1 LIRTRPPKIKIRT
14 PLVRVKG
21 GFHAGGVFSTIYWMP
36 PHHVTI
42 EQVRDA
48 LRTVQEPELHRDLI
62 TLDFVR
68 DIQVRGVDVS
78 FTVTLTTPACPLKDQ
93 IRSESEE
100 AVRKLVPGVG
110 KVDITFDARVRAD
123 KRIEEKIKLPIKTI
137 VAVGSGKGG
146 VGKSTVSANLA
157 VALAQTGASV
167 GLLDA
172 DIYGPN
178 IPTLM
183 GVDEL
188 PPPNGETLVPAMAYG
203 VRVMSMGF
211 LIGAEDAL
219 VWRGPMI
226 HGALRQL
233 LSDVAWGELDY
244 LVVDLPPG
252 TGDAQLS
259 VAQLVPLTGGV
270 VVTTPQQL
278 SVNDARRGV
287 GAFQKLNVPV
297 LGIVENMSGEMFGSG
312 GGERAAE
319 EMGVPFLGRIPM
331 DARIS
336 RMGDEGTPPVTIMDG
351 FAPAEAF
358 RRLARSVAA
367 GISVQQFRQVG

>member
-1 LIRTRPPKIKIRT
+1 MA
-14 PLVRVKG
+14 
-21 GFHAGGVFSTIYWMP
+21 HAAISP
-36 PHHVTI
+36 

-48 LRTVQEPELHRDLI
+48 LRTVNDPELHRDLV
-62 TLDFVR
+62 TLDFVK
-68 DIQVRGVDVS
+68 DIKVRGADVS

-93 IRSESEE
+93 IRQESEA

-110 KVDITFDARVRAD
+110 KVEIAFDARVRAD
-123 KRIEEKIKLPIKTI
+123 KRIQEKIKLPIKSI

-146 VGKSTVSANLA
+146 VGKSTVAANLA
-157 VALAQTGASV
+157 VALAQSGAAV

-183 GVDEL
+183 GVDDL
-188 PPPNGETLVPAMAYG
+188 PPPRGETLVPAEAHG
-203 VRVMSMGF
+203 VRLMSMGF

-270 VVTTPQQL
+270 VVTTPQLL
-278 SVNDARRGV
+278 SVSDARRGV
-287 GAFQKLNVPV
+287 GAFQKLGVPV
-297 LGIVENMSGEMFGSG
+297 LGIVENMAGDVFGQG
-312 GGERAAE
+312 GGERAAA
-319 EMGVPFLGRIPM
+319 EMGVPFLGRVPL
-331 DARIS
+331 DPRVS
-336 RMGDEGTPPVTIMDG
+336 RMGDEGRPPVASAET
-351 FAPAEAF
+351 FPAAEAF
-358 RRLARSVAA
+358 RLLAHRVAGGVSILQFHAEASPA
-367 GISVQQFRQVG
+367 GAKK

>member
-1 LIRTRPPKIKIRT
+1 MAQASISP
-14 PLVRVKG
+14 
-21 GFHAGGVFSTIYWMP
+21 
-36 PHHVTI
+36 

-48 LRTVQEPELHRDLI
+48 LRTVNDPEIHKDLI
-62 TLDFVR
+62 TLDFVK
-68 DIQVRGVDVS
+68 DITVRGPDVS

-93 IRSESEE
+93 IRTESET
-100 AVRKLVPGVG
+100 AVRKLVPGVR
-110 KVDITFDARVRAD
+110 KVDITFDARVRTD
-123 KRIEEKIKLPIKTI
+123 KRIQDKIKLPIKSI

-146 VGKSTVSANLA
+146 VGKSTVSVNLA
-157 VALAQTGASV
+157 VALAQAGASV

-183 GVDEL
+183 GINDL
-188 PPPNGETLVPAMAYG
+188 PPPRGETLVPAEAHG
-203 VRVMSMGF
+203 VKLMSMGF
-211 LIGAEDAL
+211 LVGEEEAL

-244 LVVDLPPG
+244 LIVDLPPG

-270 VVTTPQQL
+270 IVTTPQLL
-278 SVNDARRGV
+278 SVSDARRGA

-297 LGIVENMSGEMFGSG
+297 LGVVENMSGEMFGSG
-312 GGERAAE
+312 GGERAAAE
-319 EMGVPFLGRIPM
+319 LGVPFLGRIPM
-331 DARIS
+331 DARVS
-336 RMGDEGTPPVTIMDG
+336 RMGDEGRPPVLSKES
-351 FAPAEAF
+351 FPAAQAF
-358 RRLARSVAA
+358 RDLAKVIAG
-367 GISVQQFRQVG
+367 GISVLQFQRDGNGE

>member
-1 LIRTRPPKIKIRT
+1 MT
-14 PLVRVKG
+14 P
-21 GFHAGGVFSTIYWMP
+21 HN
-36 PHHVTI
+36 VTA

-48 LRTVQEPELHRDLI
+48 LRTVQDPELHRDLI

-68 DIQVRGVDVS
+68 DIQVRGADVS
-78 FTVTLTTPACPLKDQ
+78 FSVTLTTPACPMKDQ

-110 KVDITFDARVRAD
+110 KIDIAFDARVRPD

-146 VGKSTVSANLA
+146 VGKSTVAVNLA
-157 VALAQTGASV
+157 VALAQSGASV

-188 PPPNGETLVPAMAYG
+188 PPPKGETLVPAVAHG

-226 HGALRQL
+226 HGALKQL
-233 LSDVAWGELDY
+233 LADVAWGELDY
-244 LVVDLPPG
+244 LVIDLPPG

-259 VAQLVPLTGGV
+259 IAQLVPLTGGV
-270 VVTTPQQL
+270 VVTTPQLL
-278 SVNDARRGV
+278 SVSDARRGV

-297 LGIVENMSGEMFGSG
+297 LGIVENMSGEVFGSG
-312 GGERAAE
+312 GGERAAA
-319 EMGVPFLGRIPM
+319 EMGVPFLGRIPL
-331 DARIS
+331 DPRIS
-336 RMGDEGTPPVTIMDG
+336 RMGDEGTPPVTILEG
-351 FAPAEAF
+351 FAPADAF
-358 RRLARSVAA
+358 RSLARAIA
-367 GISVQQFRQVG
+367 GGISVRQFQMDSRKQ

>member
-1 LIRTRPPKIKIRT
+1 MA
-14 PLVRVKG
+14 
-21 GFHAGGVFSTIYWMP
+21 HAAISP
-36 PHHVTI
+36 

-48 LRTVQEPELHRDLI
+48 LRTVNDPELHRDLI
-62 TLDFVR
+62 TLDFVK
-68 DIQVRGVDVS
+68 DIKVRGADVS

-93 IRSESEE
+93 IRQESEQ

-110 KVDITFDARVRAD
+110 KVEIAFDARVRAD
-123 KRIEEKIKLPIKTI
+123 KRIEEKIKLPIKSI

-146 VGKSTVSANLA
+146 VGKSTVAVNLA
-157 VALAQTGASV
+157 VALAQAGASV

-183 GVDEL
+183 GVEDL
-188 PPPNGETLVPAMAYG
+188 PPPRGETLVPAEAHG
-203 VRVMSMGF
+203 VRLMSMGF

-270 VVTTPQQL
+270 VVTTPQLL
-278 SVNDARRGV
+278 SVSDARRGA
-287 GAFQKLNVPV
+287 GAFVKLGVPV
-297 LGIVENMSGEMFGSG
+297 LGIVENMSGEMFGTG
-312 GGERAAE
+312 GGERAAAE
-319 EMGVPFLGRIPM
+319 LGVPFLGRIPL
-331 DARIS
+331 DSRVS
-336 RMGDEGTPPVTIMDG
+336 RMGDKGTPPVAG
-351 FAPAEAF
+351 NERFPAADAF
-358 RRLARSVAA
+358 RELARVIAGGVSVA
-367 GISVQQFRQVG
+367 QFNRSGKAD